1 MCQKFFDSFFK
12 KERLSFAGSGV
23 QVVNRRGTTRTP
35 GADPRRLPTGLDL
48 RAISIVEGIR
58 AGLAA
63 AVPVLASVWLHQPVL
78 TLAALGALLTCICDP
93 AGPMRRRLPLLLAFV
108 LMGGLFLGG
117 FGLLRAA
124 GFWPTI
130 VVAAPLLFAC
140 AYLRVWGQ
148 PTQALGNLLAVVLM
162 LGTDEKLALP
172 DAARI
177 ACVFMAG
184 GAWALLLTL
193 AIWRIHPY
201 GPARRAVAD
210 VWAELAGLARMLQ
223 RLCEIDAPVP
233 AWDGQARG
241 GRGGVRAAIEKARG
255 ILMETVET
263 RGPASGP
270 AAQNLLRL
278 EAADQI
284 FAALIA
290 LSDALEQS
298 DTATRTQAIGMLKRL
313 RALLTV
319 FVTATER
326 EQLHRVRRFGRTL
339 DALAHDRGLAPSIQP
354 LAAVLADQLRV
365 AAKYVDPAQYL
376 PGSGPQGEAG
386 MPFRQRLMGPL
397 QANLTWAS
405 ASLRH
410 AARITAVVTP
420 ALAGTLIWHGP
431 YTHWLTITLV
441 LVMQPFFA
449 LTWQRSL
456 ERVGGTLL
464 GGLVAGGLSTLMQ
477 SRVHVAG
484 LLPVL
489 GALALAVRQV
499 SYGVY
504 IAVYTPTVIFLVES
518 IRPGQSQLHI
528 ALARAG
534 FTVAGGLIAVL
545 ANVILW
551 PSWEPDRVR
560 KDLRE
565 ALRAHAAFAAAV
577 LATAPSLDMSGVDIH
592 KARRA
597 AGLASNNLEASLAR
611 VMQEPRRGQRDRL
624 QAVLVA
630 DATLRRIAGRL
641 VAISLGDI
649 CRGPQCLWAVA
660 ALEALAE
667 GAALPPRPKE
677 SGGDMADRLA
687 RQVAVLP
694 EVLARIDSGLT
705 PPAPS
710 IGPGPGTGPGP
721 GPGPGTGPGA
731 AGGGEQG
738 NAQPAE
744 TAGLAA

>member
-1 MCQKFFDSFFK
+1 MK
-12 KERLSFAGSGV
+12 
-23 QVVNRRGTTRTP
+23 RRGTSRIP
-35 GADPRRLPTGLDL
+35 GGDPGRLATGLDL

-78 TLAALGALLTCICDP
+78 SLAALGALLTCICDP

-108 LMGGLFLGG
+108 LMGSIFLGG
-117 FGLLRAA
+117 FGLLRAL
-124 GFWPTI
+124 GLWVTI
-130 VVAAPLLFAC
+130 GAAAPLLFAC
-140 AYLRVWGQ
+140 GYLRVWGQ

-162 LGTDEKLALP
+162 LGTDEKLGLAQAALVGG
-172 DAARI
+172 
-177 ACVFMAG
+177 VFMAG

-210 VWAELAGLARMLQ
+210 VWAELAHLARMVQ
-223 RLCEIDAPVP
+223 RLCEVDAAVP

-241 GRGGVRAAIEKARG
+241 GRGGVRHAIERARVV
-255 ILMETVET
+255 LMETVDT

-284 FAALIA
+284 FVALIA
-290 LSDALEQS
+290 LSDVLEQS
-298 DTATRTQAIGMLKRL
+298 DTAARSQAIGMLKRL
-313 RALLTV
+313 RALLAV
-319 FVTATER
+319 LARATER
-326 EQLHRVRRFGRTL
+326 EQLHRVGRFERTL
-339 DALAHDRGLAPSIQP
+339 ASLTADPGLAESIKP
-354 LAAVLADQLRV
+354 LAALLSDRLRV

-386 MPFRQRLMGPL
+386 LPFRQRLIGPF

-410 AARITAVVTP
+410 ATRITAVVTP
-420 ALAGTLIWHGP
+420 ALAGTLIWHGQ

-464 GGLVAGGLSTLMQ
+464 GGLLAGVLSTMMQ

-499 SYGVY
+499 SYAVY

-518 IRPGQSQLHI
+518 IRPGQSQVHI
-528 ALARAG
+528 ALERAG
-534 FTVAGGLIAVL
+534 FTIAGGLIAVV
-545 ANVILW
+545 ANVVLW
-551 PSWEPDRVR
+551 PVWEPDRVR
-560 KDLRE
+560 KDLTA
-565 ALRAHAAFAAAV
+565 ALTAHAAFAAAV
-577 LATAPSLDMSGVDIH
+577 LSAAPGVDVH

-597 AGLASNNLEASLAR
+597 AGLSSNNLEASLAR

-641 VAISLGDI
+641 VAISLGES
-649 CRGPQCLWAVA
+649 CRGVVCNWAVA

-667 GAALPPRPKE
+667 GVPVPPRPKE
-677 SGGDMADRLA
+677 KGGEMAERLA

-694 EVLARIDSGLT
+694 EVMGRIDGGLG
-705 PPAPS
+705 PLAPAG
-710 IGPGPGTGPGP
+710 IQ
-721 GPGPGTGPGA
+721 GA
-731 AGGGEQG
+731 A
-738 NAQPAE
+738 PL
-744 TAGLAA
+744 GLAV

>member
-1 MCQKFFDSFFK
+1 MP
-12 KERLSFAGSGV
+12 RAV
-23 QVVNRRGTTRTP
+23 
-35 GADPRRLPTGLDL
+35 PRRFAAGLNL
-48 RAISIVEGIR
+48 RAISIVEGVR

-63 AVPVLASVWLHQPVL
+63 AVPVMASVWLHQPVL
-78 TLAALGALLTCICDP
+78 SLAALGALLTCICDP

-108 LMGGLFLGG
+108 LLGSVFLGG
-117 FGLLRAA
+117 FGLL
-124 GFWPTI
+124 GTLGVWVTI
-130 VVAAPLLFAC
+130 ATATPLLFTC
-140 AYLRVWGQ
+140 AYARVWGQ
-148 PTQALGNLLAVVLM
+148 PTQALGNLLAVVLV
-162 LGTDEKLALP
+162 LGTDEKLSLG
-172 DAARI
+172 AA
-177 ACVFMAG
+177 AQVAAVFMAG

-210 VWAELAGLARMLQ
+210 GWAELAHLTRRVQ
-223 RLCEIDAPVP
+223 RLCEVDAPVA
-233 AWDGQARG
+233 AWDDQARG
-241 GRGGVRAAIEKARG
+241 GRGGVRDAIERARCV
-255 ILMETVET
+255 LMDTVGV

-278 EAADQI
+278 EAVDQI
-284 FAALIA
+284 FAGLIA
-290 LSDALEQS
+290 LSEVLEQS
-298 DTATRTQAIGMLKRL
+298 DTATRAQAVGMLKRL
-313 RALLTV
+313 RALLV
-319 FVTATER
+319 VLARATER
-326 EQLHRVRRFGRTL
+326 EQLKRVGRFERTL
-339 DALAHDRGLAPSIQP
+339 SALTADPGLAEPIRP
-354 LAAVLADQLRV
+354 LAAMLADQLRV

-386 MPFRQRLMGPL
+386 LPFRQRLTGPL

-456 ERVGGTLL
+456 ERMGATLL
-464 GGLVAGGLSTLMQ
+464 GGLLAGGLSTMMQ

-489 GALALAVRQV
+489 GALALSVRQV
-499 SYGVY
+499 SFGVY

-518 IRPGQSQLHI
+518 IRPGQSQIHV
-528 ALARAG
+528 AMARAG
-534 FTVAGGLIAVL
+534 FTVAGGLIAVV
-545 ANVILW
+545 ANVLLW

-560 KDLRE
+560 KDLTA
-565 ALRAHAAFAAAV
+565 ALTAHAALAAAV
-577 LATAPSLDMSGVDIH
+577 LSAAPGVDVS

-597 AGLASNNLEASLAR
+597 AGLSSNNLEASLAR
-611 VMQEPRRGQRDRL
+611 VMQEPRRGQRDRV

-641 VAISLGDI
+641 VAISLGPP
-649 CRGPQCLWAVA
+649 CRGVVCNWAVA

-667 GAALPPRPKE
+667 GASVPSRPKE
-677 SGGDMADRLA
+677 KGSEMAERLA

-694 EVLARIDSGLT
+694 EVLAKIDRGLG
-705 PPAPS
+705 PAAPAG
-710 IGPGPGTGPGP
+710 IQ
-721 GPGPGTGPGA
+721 GA
-731 AGGGEQG
+731 E
-738 NAQPAE
+738 PL
-744 TAGLAA
+744 GLAI